1 MKEVKVH
8 WCNIENFGDALNPY
22 LISKISG
29 LPVKYRNYKTPSYY
43 KELRSLAKCILTFKK
58 YDFNRMLPYNRR
70 ESVVL
75 GIGSLLDRSRSNF
88 SVWGSGYMN
97 NFERAEG
104 GTLHAVRGRFSAE
117 KLLKEGFPYCSVWGD
132 PGLLLPRVYCPKKNK
147 HYKVGIIPHLKD
159 YDYFK
164 NKYKSNK
171 NIKVIDLKTKDIEFV
186 VDEIISCEYIL
197 STSLHGVIVAQ
208 AYDIPTLWIKHNDIN
223 TDGIKF
229 YDYFDS
235 VGIKPYDGF
244 EDYESLIND
253 YESAFVKH
261 ANISKITTD
270 LKQMQDNLLSVAPF
284 PVLDKFK

>member
-1 MKEVKVH
+1 
-8 WCNIENFGDALNPY
+8 
-22 LISKISG
+22 
-29 LPVKYRNYKTPSYY
+29 
-43 KELRSLAKCILTFKK
+43 
-58 YDFNRMLPYNRR
+58 
-70 ESVVL
+70 
-75 GIGSLLDRSRSNF
+75 
-88 SVWGSGYMN
+88 
-97 NFERAEG
+97 
-104 GTLHAVRGRFSAE
+104 
-117 KLLKEGFPYCSVWGD
+117 
-132 PGLLLPRVYCPKKNK
+132 
-147 HYKVGIIPHLKD
+147 
-159 YDYFK
+159 K
-164 NKYKSNK
+164 NKYRSNK

-270 LKQMQDNLLSVAPF
+270 LKKMQDNLLSVAPF

>member
-1 MKEVKVH
+1 
-8 WCNIENFGDALNPY
+8 N
-22 LISKISG
+22 
-29 LPVKYRNYKTPSYY
+29 KYR
-43 KELRSLAKCILTFKK
+43 
-58 YDFNRMLPYNRR
+58 
-70 ESVVL
+70 
-75 GIGSLLDRSRSNF
+75 
-88 SVWGSGYMN
+88 
-97 NFERAEG
+97 
-104 GTLHAVRGRFSAE
+104 
-117 KLLKEGFPYCSVWGD
+117 
-132 PGLLLPRVYCPKKNK
+132 
-147 HYKVGIIPHLKD
+147 
-159 YDYFK
+159 
-164 NKYKSNK
+164 SNK

-270 LKQMQDNLLSVAPF
+270 LKKMQDNLLSVAPF

>member
-1 MKEVKVH
+1 MGNITKIKE
-8 WCNIENFGDALNPY
+8 
-22 LISKISG
+22 
-29 LPVKYRNYKTPSYY
+29 
-43 KELRSLAKCILTFKK
+43 
-58 YDFNRMLPYNRR
+58 
-70 ESVVL
+70 
-75 GIGSLLDRSRSNF
+75 
-88 SVWGSGYMN
+88 
-97 NFERAEG
+97 
-104 GTLHAVRGRFSAE
+104 
-117 KLLKEGFPYCSVWGD
+117 
-132 PGLLLPRVYCPKKNK
+132 
-147 HYKVGIIPHLKD
+147 

-164 NKYKSNK
+164 NKYRSNK

-270 LKQMQDNLLSVAPF
+270 LKKMQDNLLSVAPF

>member
-1 MKEVKVH
+1 
-8 WCNIENFGDALNPY
+8 
-22 LISKISG
+22 
-29 LPVKYRNYKTPSYY
+29 
-43 KELRSLAKCILTFKK
+43 
-58 YDFNRMLPYNRR
+58 
-70 ESVVL
+70 
-75 GIGSLLDRSRSNF
+75 
-88 SVWGSGYMN
+88 
-97 NFERAEG
+97 
-104 GTLHAVRGRFSAE
+104 
-117 KLLKEGFPYCSVWGD
+117 
-132 PGLLLPRVYCPKKNK
+132 
-147 HYKVGIIPHLKD
+147 
-159 YDYFK
+159 
-164 NKYKSNK
+164 NK

-270 LKQMQDNLLSVAPF
+270 LKKMQDNLLSVAPF

>member
-1 MKEVKVH
+1 
-8 WCNIENFGDALNPY
+8 
-22 LISKISG
+22 
-29 LPVKYRNYKTPSYY
+29 
-43 KELRSLAKCILTFKK
+43 
-58 YDFNRMLPYNRR
+58 
-70 ESVVL
+70 
-75 GIGSLLDRSRSNF
+75 
-88 SVWGSGYMN
+88 
-97 NFERAEG
+97 
-104 GTLHAVRGRFSAE
+104 
-117 KLLKEGFPYCSVWGD
+117 
-132 PGLLLPRVYCPKKNK
+132 
-147 HYKVGIIPHLKD
+147 
-159 YDYFK
+159 
-164 NKYKSNK
+164 SNK

-270 LKQMQDNLLSVAPF
+270 LKKMQDNLLSVAPF

>member
-1 MKEVKVH
+1 
-8 WCNIENFGDALNPY
+8 L
-22 LISKISG
+22 
-29 LPVKYRNYKTPSYY
+29 KY
-43 KELRSLAKCILTFKK
+43 
-58 YDFNRMLPYNRR
+58 
-70 ESVVL
+70 
-75 GIGSLLDRSRSNF
+75 
-88 SVWGSGYMN
+88 
-97 NFERAEG
+97 
-104 GTLHAVRGRFSAE
+104 
-117 KLLKEGFPYCSVWGD
+117 
-132 PGLLLPRVYCPKKNK
+132 
-147 HYKVGIIPHLKD
+147 

-164 NKYKSNK
+164 NKYRINK

-270 LKQMQDNLLSVAPF
+270 LKKMQDNLLSVAPF

>member
-1 MKEVKVH
+1 
-8 WCNIENFGDALNPY
+8 
-22 LISKISG
+22 
-29 LPVKYRNYKTPSYY
+29 
-43 KELRSLAKCILTFKK
+43 
-58 YDFNRMLPYNRR
+58 
-70 ESVVL
+70 
-75 GIGSLLDRSRSNF
+75 
-88 SVWGSGYMN
+88 
-97 NFERAEG
+97 
-104 GTLHAVRGRFSAE
+104 
-117 KLLKEGFPYCSVWGD
+117 
-132 PGLLLPRVYCPKKNK
+132 
-147 HYKVGIIPHLKD
+147 
-159 YDYFK
+159 FK
-164 NKYKSNK
+164 NKYRSNK

-270 LKQMQDNLLSVAPF
+270 LKKMQDNLLSVAPF

>member
-1 MKEVKVH
+1 
-8 WCNIENFGDALNPY
+8 
-22 LISKISG
+22 
-29 LPVKYRNYKTPSYY
+29 
-43 KELRSLAKCILTFKK
+43 
-58 YDFNRMLPYNRR
+58 
-70 ESVVL
+70 
-75 GIGSLLDRSRSNF
+75 
-88 SVWGSGYMN
+88 
-97 NFERAEG
+97 
-104 GTLHAVRGRFSAE
+104 
-117 KLLKEGFPYCSVWGD
+117 
-132 PGLLLPRVYCPKKNK
+132 
-147 HYKVGIIPHLKD
+147 
-159 YDYFK
+159 
-164 NKYKSNK
+164 
-171 NIKVIDLKTKDIEFV
+171 IKVIDLKTKDIEFV

-270 LKQMQDNLLSVAPF
+270 LKKMQDNLLSVAPF

>member
-1 MKEVKVH
+1 MIILKI
-8 WCNIENFGDALNPY
+8 NIEA
-22 LISKISG
+22 I
-29 LPVKYRNYKTPSYY
+29 
-43 KELRSLAKCILTFKK
+43 
-58 YDFNRMLPYNRR
+58 
-70 ESVVL
+70 
-75 GIGSLLDRSRSNF
+75 
-88 SVWGSGYMN
+88 
-97 NFERAEG
+97 
-104 GTLHAVRGRFSAE
+104 
-117 KLLKEGFPYCSVWGD
+117 
-132 PGLLLPRVYCPKKNK
+132 
-147 HYKVGIIPHLKD
+147 
-159 YDYFK
+159 
-164 NKYKSNK
+164 KYKSY
-171 NIKVIDLKTKDIEFV
+171 DLKTKDIEFV

-270 LKQMQDNLLSVAPF
+270 LKKMQDNLLSVAPF

>member
-1 MKEVKVH
+1 
-8 WCNIENFGDALNPY
+8 
-22 LISKISG
+22 
-29 LPVKYRNYKTPSYY
+29 
-43 KELRSLAKCILTFKK
+43 
-58 YDFNRMLPYNRR
+58 
-70 ESVVL
+70 
-75 GIGSLLDRSRSNF
+75 
-88 SVWGSGYMN
+88 
-97 NFERAEG
+97 
-104 GTLHAVRGRFSAE
+104 
-117 KLLKEGFPYCSVWGD
+117 
-132 PGLLLPRVYCPKKNK
+132 
-147 HYKVGIIPHLKD
+147 
-159 YDYFK
+159 YFK
-164 NKYKSNK
+164 NKYRSNK

-270 LKQMQDNLLSVAPF
+270 LKKMQDNLLSVAPF

>member
-1 MKEVKVH
+1 
-8 WCNIENFGDALNPY
+8 
-22 LISKISG
+22 
-29 LPVKYRNYKTPSYY
+29 
-43 KELRSLAKCILTFKK
+43 
-58 YDFNRMLPYNRR
+58 
-70 ESVVL
+70 
-75 GIGSLLDRSRSNF
+75 
-88 SVWGSGYMN
+88 
-97 NFERAEG
+97 
-104 GTLHAVRGRFSAE
+104 
-117 KLLKEGFPYCSVWGD
+117 
-132 PGLLLPRVYCPKKNK
+132 
-147 HYKVGIIPHLKD
+147 IIPHLKD

-164 NKYKSNK
+164 NKYRSNK

-270 LKQMQDNLLSVAPF
+270 LKKMQDNLLSVAPF

>member
-1 MKEVKVH
+1 
-8 WCNIENFGDALNPY
+8 
-22 LISKISG
+22 
-29 LPVKYRNYKTPSYY
+29 
-43 KELRSLAKCILTFKK
+43 
-58 YDFNRMLPYNRR
+58 
-70 ESVVL
+70 
-75 GIGSLLDRSRSNF
+75 
-88 SVWGSGYMN
+88 
-97 NFERAEG
+97 
-104 GTLHAVRGRFSAE
+104 
-117 KLLKEGFPYCSVWGD
+117 
-132 PGLLLPRVYCPKKNK
+132 
-147 HYKVGIIPHLKD
+147 VGIIPHLKD

-164 NKYKSNK
+164 NKYRSNK

-270 LKQMQDNLLSVAPF
+270 LKKMQDNLLSVAPF

>member
-1 MKEVKVH
+1 
-8 WCNIENFGDALNPY
+8 
-22 LISKISG
+22 
-29 LPVKYRNYKTPSYY
+29 YR
-43 KELRSLAKCILTFKK
+43 
-58 YDFNRMLPYNRR
+58 
-70 ESVVL
+70 
-75 GIGSLLDRSRSNF
+75 
-88 SVWGSGYMN
+88 
-97 NFERAEG
+97 
-104 GTLHAVRGRFSAE
+104 
-117 KLLKEGFPYCSVWGD
+117 
-132 PGLLLPRVYCPKKNK
+132 
-147 HYKVGIIPHLKD
+147 
-159 YDYFK
+159 
-164 NKYKSNK
+164 SNK

-270 LKQMQDNLLSVAPF
+270 LKKMQDNLLSVAPF

>member
-1 MKEVKVH
+1 
-8 WCNIENFGDALNPY
+8 
-22 LISKISG
+22 
-29 LPVKYRNYKTPSYY
+29 
-43 KELRSLAKCILTFKK
+43 
-58 YDFNRMLPYNRR
+58 
-70 ESVVL
+70 
-75 GIGSLLDRSRSNF
+75 
-88 SVWGSGYMN
+88 
-97 NFERAEG
+97 
-104 GTLHAVRGRFSAE
+104 
-117 KLLKEGFPYCSVWGD
+117 
-132 PGLLLPRVYCPKKNK
+132 
-147 HYKVGIIPHLKD
+147 HLKD

-164 NKYKSNK
+164 NKYRSNK

-270 LKQMQDNLLSVAPF
+270 LKKMQDNLLSVAPF

>member
-1 MKEVKVH
+1 
-8 WCNIENFGDALNPY
+8 
-22 LISKISG
+22 
-29 LPVKYRNYKTPSYY
+29 
-43 KELRSLAKCILTFKK
+43 
-58 YDFNRMLPYNRR
+58 
-70 ESVVL
+70 
-75 GIGSLLDRSRSNF
+75 
-88 SVWGSGYMN
+88 MN
-97 NFERAEG
+97 
-104 GTLHAVRGRFSAE
+104 
-117 KLLKEGFPYCSVWGD
+117 
-132 PGLLLPRVYCPKKNK
+132 
-147 HYKVGIIPHLKD
+147 
-159 YDYFK
+159 
-164 NKYKSNK
+164 
-171 NIKVIDLKTKDIEFV
+171 LKTKDIEFV

-270 LKQMQDNLLSVAPF
+270 LKKCKITYYRLLLSQCSIN
-284 PVLDKFK
+284 LNDT

>member
-1 MKEVKVH
+1 
-8 WCNIENFGDALNPY
+8 
-22 LISKISG
+22 
-29 LPVKYRNYKTPSYY
+29 KYR
-43 KELRSLAKCILTFKK
+43 
-58 YDFNRMLPYNRR
+58 
-70 ESVVL
+70 
-75 GIGSLLDRSRSNF
+75 
-88 SVWGSGYMN
+88 
-97 NFERAEG
+97 
-104 GTLHAVRGRFSAE
+104 
-117 KLLKEGFPYCSVWGD
+117 
-132 PGLLLPRVYCPKKNK
+132 
-147 HYKVGIIPHLKD
+147 
-159 YDYFK
+159 
-164 NKYKSNK
+164 SNK

-270 LKQMQDNLLSVAPF
+270 LKKMQDNLLSVAPF

>member
-1 MKEVKVH
+1 M
-8 WCNIENFGDALNPY
+8 
-22 LISKISG
+22 
-29 LPVKYRNYKTPSYY
+29 
-43 KELRSLAKCILTFKK
+43 
-58 YDFNRMLPYNRR
+58 
-70 ESVVL
+70 
-75 GIGSLLDRSRSNF
+75 
-88 SVWGSGYMN
+88 
-97 NFERAEG
+97 
-104 GTLHAVRGRFSAE
+104 
-117 KLLKEGFPYCSVWGD
+117 
-132 PGLLLPRVYCPKKNK
+132 
-147 HYKVGIIPHLKD
+147 GIIPHLKD

-164 NKYKSNK
+164 NKYRSNK

-270 LKQMQDNLLSVAPF
+270 LKKMQDNLLSVAPF

>member
-1 MKEVKVH
+1 
-8 WCNIENFGDALNPY
+8 
-22 LISKISG
+22 
-29 LPVKYRNYKTPSYY
+29 R
-43 KELRSLAKCILTFKK
+43 
-58 YDFNRMLPYNRR
+58 
-70 ESVVL
+70 
-75 GIGSLLDRSRSNF
+75 
-88 SVWGSGYMN
+88 
-97 NFERAEG
+97 
-104 GTLHAVRGRFSAE
+104 
-117 KLLKEGFPYCSVWGD
+117 
-132 PGLLLPRVYCPKKNK
+132 
-147 HYKVGIIPHLKD
+147 
-159 YDYFK
+159 
-164 NKYKSNK
+164 SNK

-270 LKQMQDNLLSVAPF
+270 LKKMQDNLLSVAPF

>member
-1 MKEVKVH
+1 
-8 WCNIENFGDALNPY
+8 
-22 LISKISG
+22 
-29 LPVKYRNYKTPSYY
+29 
-43 KELRSLAKCILTFKK
+43 
-58 YDFNRMLPYNRR
+58 
-70 ESVVL
+70 
-75 GIGSLLDRSRSNF
+75 
-88 SVWGSGYMN
+88 
-97 NFERAEG
+97 
-104 GTLHAVRGRFSAE
+104 
-117 KLLKEGFPYCSVWGD
+117 
-132 PGLLLPRVYCPKKNK
+132 
-147 HYKVGIIPHLKD
+147 LKD

-164 NKYKSNK
+164 NKYRSNK

-270 LKQMQDNLLSVAPF
+270 LKKMQDNLLSVAPF